1 MLKHVVIWKVKD
13 PAQRDAHAA
22 AVRQA
27 LEGLRG
33 RIPGLLAIEVG
44 TDIGCDKSG
53 QDVVLYSEFADRAAL
68 DAYQDHPLHQ
78 DAKNVIG
85 PLLTNRVAIDWIV

>member
-1 MLKHVVIWKVKD
+1 MLKHVVIWKVKESS
-13 PAQRDAHAA
+13 QRDAHVAS
-22 AVRQA
+22 VRQA

-44 TDIGCDKSG
+44 TDIGYDTSG

-78 DAKNVIG
+78 DAKALIG
-85 PLLTNRVAIDWIV
+85 PLLTNRVAIDWIA